1 MGREENTMNIATTK
15 TLAREMN
22 KRRPDCVE
30 MISREQLTESNY
42 YLSVGLNSSTDRDYD
57 YNTGLYNVI
66 EIIYKSSCYAMP
78 RYLTTEDLT
87 KIFRRAA
94 RNSKAVTLEQF
105 AEEFNAEL

>member
-1 MGREENTMNIATTK
+1 MNIATTK

-22 KRRPDCVE
+22 KCRPACVE

-78 RYLTTEDLT
+78 RYLTTEDLV

-94 RNSKAVTLEQF
+94 RNNNNAATLEQF
-105 AEEFNAEL
+105 AEEFNAEIEI